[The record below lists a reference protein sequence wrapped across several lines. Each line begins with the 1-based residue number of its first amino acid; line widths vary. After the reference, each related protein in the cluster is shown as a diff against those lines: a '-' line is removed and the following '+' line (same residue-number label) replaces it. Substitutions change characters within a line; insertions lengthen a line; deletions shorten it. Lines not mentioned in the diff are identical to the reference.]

1 MVVVG
6 GWEYTICGKNLC
18 NIKFVATFVYEMVKL
33 LLCYIAVINLVTLVV
48 YGFDKYKS
56 CHRKWR
62 RMRTPESTLLLLAA
76 MGGSVGALLAM
87 LCFRHK
93 TRHKKFYIGVPV
105 ILLAHAA
112 IAVCY
117 LADSY

>member
-1 MVVVG
+1 M
-6 GWEYTICGKNLC
+6 
-18 NIKFVATFVYEMVKL
+18 KFVTTFDNEMIQL
-33 LLCYIAVINLVTLVV
+33 LLCYIAFINLVTFGV
-48 YGFDKYKS
+48 YSFDKYKS

-62 RMRTPESTLLLLAA
+62 RTRTLESTLLLLAA

-93 TRHKKFYIGVPV
+93 TRHKKFYIGVPA

-112 IAVCY
+112 IAVWY
-117 LADSY
+117 LTDSY